1 MGCCKS
7 SSQREI
13 HSNTGLPQINNLTH
27 HLYELEKEEQNL
39 KSAEGRKII
48 KIREEISKT
57 EIQKPIEKK
66 SRKLRTGSLKG

>member
-39 KSAEGRKII
+39 KSAE
-48 KIREEISKT
+48 ESK
-57 EIQKPIEKK
+57 
-66 SRKLRTGSLKG
+66 L